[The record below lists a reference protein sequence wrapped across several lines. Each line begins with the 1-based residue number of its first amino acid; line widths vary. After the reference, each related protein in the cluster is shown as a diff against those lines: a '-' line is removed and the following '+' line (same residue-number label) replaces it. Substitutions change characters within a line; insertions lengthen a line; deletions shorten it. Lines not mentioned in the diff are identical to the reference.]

1 MRKLRKMTILD
12 S

>member
-1 MRKLRKMTILD
+1 MQRKLRKMI

>member
-1 MRKLRKMTILD
+1 LRKMI